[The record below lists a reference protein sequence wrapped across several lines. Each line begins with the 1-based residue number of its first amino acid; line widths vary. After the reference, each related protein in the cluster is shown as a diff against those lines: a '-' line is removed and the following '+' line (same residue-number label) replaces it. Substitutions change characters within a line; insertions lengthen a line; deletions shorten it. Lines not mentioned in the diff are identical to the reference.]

1 MPDDTRDR
9 RAQIVHAAID
19 DIIELGVH
27 RATHRSIAARAAVPP
42 GSLTYYFGGLH
53 EIFEAAFR
61 DMYTEMSRDYRAR
74 LERATTVDA
83 AIDAVVDLIAG
94 GYVDDR
100 QMRALFEMYS
110 FGSVNDTVREYC
122 HDWMRLSRSSL
133 SMHFPERTARA
144 LDALIEGW
152 PMHRYF
158 ERRDLD
164 RAYVRDVVQAV
175 VRLG

>member
-1 MPDDTRDR
+1 MADEVSDR
-9 RAQIVHAAID
+9 RSQIVNAAID
-19 DIIELGVH
+19 DIIELGLH
-27 RATHRSIAARAAVPP
+27 RVTHRSIASRASVPP

-53 EIFEAAFR
+53 EIFEAAFEH
-61 DMYTEMSRDYRAR
+61 MYLSMSREYRVK
-74 LERATTVDA
+74 LEQVASTDA
-83 AIDAVVDLIAG
+83 AIDAVADLITG
-94 GYVDDR
+94 DYMDER

-110 FGSVNDTVREYC
+110 FGSFNATVRAYC
-122 HDWMRLSRSSL
+122 HEWMTLSREALSL
-133 SMHFPERTARA
+133 HFPERTAQA

-175 VRLG
+175 VRLS